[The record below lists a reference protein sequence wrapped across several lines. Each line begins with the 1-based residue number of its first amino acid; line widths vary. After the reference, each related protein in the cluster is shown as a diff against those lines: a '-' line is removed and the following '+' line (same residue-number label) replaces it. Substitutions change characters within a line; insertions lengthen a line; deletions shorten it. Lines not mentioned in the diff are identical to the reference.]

1 VTDSVREKDETTRV
15 ATGIGIGML
24 AHVTT
29 KADLRAWSTLPKKV
43 LFCKFPTPAKKR
55 LTLRGVGRNLVA
67 EVELP
72 EGQTNVVWVR
82 SVTPATP
89 LRIVAN
95 FTLEPD
101 S

>member
-1 VTDSVREKDETTRV
+1 
-15 ATGIGIGML
+15 
-24 AHVTT
+24 
-29 KADLRAWSTLPKKV
+29 
-43 LFCKFPTPAKKR
+43 
-55 LTLRGVGRNLVA
+55 VGRNLVA